1 MNNHD
6 ETDGESEDIQHHDID
21 NNKAIQ
27 NDTPNQKV
35 DDKTIKMLLIK
46 KKNTITVKINQQKLK
61 LNNGIF

>member
-46 KKNTITVKINQQKLK
+46 KKTR
-61 LNNGIF
+61 

>member
-46 KKNTITVKINQQKLK
+46 KKNDNRENKSAETKVK
-61 LNNGIF
+61 

>member
-27 NDTPNQKV
+27 NDTPNQKSMI
-35 DDKTIKMLLIK
+35 KTIKMLLIK

>member
-27 NDTPNQKV
+27 NDTPNQKSMI
-35 DDKTIKMLLIK
+35 KTIKMLLK